1 MSGKLT
7 EKAAFVLFKLTLFA
21 KRNYLL
27 NEFLTISGL
36 APLLARFRDYSTRG
50 IREKYFEADLY
61 GTKIKIIDGTDRHEY
76 YEEALRGGIYEPALA
91 GMLKKLLSAGGPVTF
106 VDIGA
111 HIGYFTVYAGR
122 LIGKRGNVI
131 SIEPNPDYYGQVVR
145 NIEINGLGENVRTF
159 KIGLSDRSGR
169 AETTGWEER
178 DLVESE
184 TGSVEVATFDRLC
197 AAEGIRPDV
206 VKIDVHGA
214 EYKVLS
220 GMTRAL
226 DEHVKHLFLETHPE
240 DLMQGYKISD
250 VVNLLDR
257 AKFDLFQLNDFR
269 TNAGGGIAPLGGDLR
284 PDMMIYAR
292 RK

>member
-1 MSGKLT
+1 MSGELR

-21 KRNYLL
+21 KRNHVL
-27 NEFLTISGL
+27 NEFLTVTGL
-36 APLLARFRDYSTRG
+36 APLMARFRDYSTRG

-76 YEEALRGGIYEPALA
+76 YEEALRGRIYEPALVR
-91 GMLKKLLSAGGPVTF
+91 MFKKLLSGSSPVTF

-111 HIGYFTVYAGR
+111 HIGYFTVYAGKTM
-122 LIGKRGNVI
+122 GNGGNVI
-131 SIEPNPDYYGQVVR
+131 SIEPNPDYYSQVVR
-145 NIEINGLGENVRTF
+145 NIEINVLRENTRAF
-159 KIGLSDRSGR
+159 NIGLSDKTGR
-169 AETTGWEER
+169 AKTAGWEER

-184 TGSVEVATFDRLC
+184 TGDVDVTTFDRLC
-197 AAEGIRPDV
+197 AEEGIRPDV

-226 DEHVKHLFLETHPE
+226 DDQIKHLFLETHSE
-240 DLMQGYKISD
+240 DLMQGYNISA
-250 VVNLLDR
+250 VINLFDR
-257 AKFDLFQLNDFR
+257 TKFDLYQLNDFR
-269 TNAGGGIAPLGGDLR
+269 RSSSDDVVPLCGDLS

>member
-1 MSGKLT
+1 MSGELR

-21 KRNYLL
+21 KRNHVL
-27 NEFLTISGL
+27 NEFLTVTGL
-36 APLLARFRDYSTRG
+36 AQLLAGFRDYCTRG

-76 YEEALRGGIYEPALA
+76 YEEALRGRMYEPALA
-91 GMLKKLLSAGGPVTF
+91 GMLKKLLSAGSPATF

-111 HIGYFTVYAGR
+111 HIGYFTVYAGT
-122 LIGKRGNVI
+122 LMGKGGNVI
-131 SIEPNPDYYGQVVR
+131 SIEPNPGYYSQLVR
-145 NIEINGLGENVRTF
+145 NIEINVLLENTRAFNV
-159 KIGLSDRSGR
+159 GLSDKTGK
-169 AETTGWEER
+169 AKTTGWEER

-184 TGSVEVATFDRLC
+184 TGDVDVMTFDRLC
-197 AAEGIRPDV
+197 ATEGIVPDI

-226 DEHVKHLFLETHPE
+226 DDQIKHLFLETHSE
-240 DLMQGYKISD
+240 DLMQGYNIPA
-250 VVNLLDR
+250 VINLFDR
-257 AKFDLFQLNDFR
+257 AKFELFQLDDFR
-269 TNAGGGIAPLGGDLR
+269 SSKSDEIVPLGTDFR